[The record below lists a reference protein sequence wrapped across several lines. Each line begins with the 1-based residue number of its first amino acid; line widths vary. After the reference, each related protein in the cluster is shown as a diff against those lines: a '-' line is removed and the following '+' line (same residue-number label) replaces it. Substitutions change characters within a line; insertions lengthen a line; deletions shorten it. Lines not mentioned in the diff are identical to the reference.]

1 MKTSWKTGITVL
13 GANYRHLADT
23 VVAAGTEW
31 LQFRA
36 PPRISYESPPA
47 ASSRASAP
55 TLGSRERERERC
67 RRASGG
73 GAPPFTPPYA
83 PSFPPHLPYCCPYP
97 CPYCTL
103 TPSFAPSG
111 TQSRSSRPASR
122 STPPHPPS
130 LPYTVDTSRPS
141 LRTDRTRLVPLQV
154 MSMCEE
160 RMQGGPTGY
169 RGSRA

>member
-73 GAPPFTPPYA
+73 GGASFHA
-83 PSFPPHLPYCCPYP
+83 SLCSFLPS
-97 CPYCTL
+97 
-103 TPSFAPSG
+103 
-111 TQSRSSRPASR
+111 
-122 STPPHPPS
+122 PPS
-130 LPYTVDTSRPS
+130 LLLPLPVSLLYTHSLSPWQARASCAWTSARPQVPRCAHPPKRQRNP
-141 LRTDRTRLVPLQV
+141 RTIPGIQDQRQRECTVGTWVGATVGR
-154 MSMCEE
+154 
-160 RMQGGPTGY
+160 GGTK
-169 RGSRA
+169 